1 MTALAPVTA
10 ALPTRK
16 DEAWRYSDLAALA
29 DVWPQAVAVER
40 SVTVAAGA
48 AGRLDE
54 ALAGNGW
61 RNDRVVVSVGA
72 GASLTGFIDQG
83 GDADAVTTQL
93 YDITLAAGA
102 RASIVILNHGGRFG
116 RIALDVA
123 LHDGA
128 DFELGG
134 IIIGGGA
141 QNLEI
146 ITTVRHLGPG
156 ATSRQVVRCVVGG
169 RAVGSYL
176 GKVAVARAGQKTD
189 AAQSFK
195 ALLLARGATAN
206 AKPELEIFADDVKC
220 AHGATV
226 GELDKTALFYLE
238 SRGVPPVQAQALLT
252 RAFLSDA
259 LAGMADEDAREAV
272 EDRVT
277 ALLEATS

>member
-1 MTALAPVTA
+1 MT
-10 ALPTRK
+10 ALPTRR
-16 DEAWRYSDLAALA
+16 DEAWRYSDLAALGE
-29 DVWPQAVAVER
+29 VWPQAVAAER
-40 SVTVAAGA
+40 GITIAAGET
-48 AGRLDE
+48 GRLDE
-54 ALAGNGW
+54 LLSGNGW
-61 RNDRVVVSVGA
+61 LNDRVVVSVGA

-83 GDADAVTTQL
+83 RDADTVTTQL
-93 YDITLAAGA
+93 YDITLEAGA
-102 RASIVILNHGGRFG
+102 RAHIVIINHGGRFG

-128 DFELGG
+128 DFDLGG
-134 IIIGGGA
+134 IIIGGDV

-226 GELDKTALFYLE
+226 GELDKNALFYLE

-259 LAGMADEDAREAV
+259 LAGIAVDEVREAA
-272 EDRVT
+272 EARVT
-277 ALLEATS
+277 ALLEAAS